1 MNILMRGNSNNEH
14 YDADIS
20 FVFVE
25 LTPKLAK
32 LILRRMAEFKRTK
45 VKDKEALET
54 YFWNHNAV
62 YLRYDKVSEKMASK
76 LNDNGEFIEIA
87 RPLSFDDGERIECG
101 QMVVDEG
108 QVYFTAIPKH
118 TSIYIVS
125 DRIPISTI
133 REAAKK
139 TTTKTGKR
147 AA

>member
-1 MNILMRGNSNNEH
+1 MNLLMRSNSTDEN

-25 LTPKLAK
+25 LTPTLAR

-45 VKDKEALET
+45 AKDKEALET
-54 YFWNHNAV
+54 YFWNRNAI
-62 YLRYDKVSEKMASK
+62 YLRYDKVSEKMATK

-87 RPLSFDDGERIECG
+87 RSLSFDDGENTECD
-101 QMVVDEG
+101 QMVVGEG
-108 QVYFTAIPKH
+108 HVYFTAIPKH

-139 TTTKTGKR
+139 TTKK